1 MADLFGADAL
11 QEILVWL
18 GCRVATKVHALE
30 QVLHHR
36 PHLTELATQALLQC
50 VGSGGIR
57 LVDHDLVDELLGCVS
72 T

>member
-18 GCRVATKVHALE
+18 GCRVAPKVHALE

-36 PHLTELATQALLQC
+36 PHFTELATEALLQR

-57 LVDHDLVDELLGCVS
+57 FVDDDLVDELLGV
-72 T
+72 

>member
-11 QEILVWL
+11 QEILVRL
-18 GCRVATKVHALE
+18 GCRVAAKVHALE

-36 PHLTELATQALLQC
+36 PHFTELATQAFLQR

-57 LVDHDLVDELLGCVS
+57 LVDDDLVDELLGV
-72 T
+72 